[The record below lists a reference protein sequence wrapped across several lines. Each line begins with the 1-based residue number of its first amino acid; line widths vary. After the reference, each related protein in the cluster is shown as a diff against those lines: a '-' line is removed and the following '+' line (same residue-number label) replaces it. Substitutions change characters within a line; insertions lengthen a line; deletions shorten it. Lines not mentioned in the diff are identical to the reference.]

1 MANTKKQSSASK
13 AKVSASTTETKVD
26 AAPVAAVPAVAAPAP
41 VVAAP
46 AVAAPAPAV
55 VAAADPAPASQ
66 PSVDSQV
73 GGKRKAKKASKKA
86 PAKKS
91 SKKGKGKGKKAAAR
105 VAKPKVAAPVAAEP
119 KVAASNEEAEEGEG
133 KSRSRFFKLVFNGE
147 ESGRFSGNK
156 PKQAANKAL
165 TAIIK
170 KEGANGTNKQ
180 FTFKI
185 KECTRGSKQKV
196 YCYTGERIQLEKPMQ
211 VTIGK
216 SENGKEPK
224 IIEYKFTNK
233 VKKLKDITT
242 A

>member
-13 AKVSASTTETKVD
+13 AKIASPVQTETKVETTTVVPVVEVAPVVPIV
-26 AAPVAAVPAVAAPAP
+26 AAPVVPATTQTTAVTNEQAP
-41 VVAAP
+41 
-46 AVAAPAPAV
+46 
-55 VAAADPAPASQ
+55 
-66 PSVDSQV
+66 VDSQV
-73 GGKRKAKKASKKA
+73 GGKRKSKKTSKKA

-91 SKKGKGKGKKAAAR
+91 SKKGKGKPKKAATAR
-105 VAKPKVAAPVAAEP
+105 VAKPKVTAEA
-119 KVAASNEEAEEGEG
+119 KVAAPLEANNNEEEEG

-165 TAIIK
+165 TAIVK
-170 KEGANGTNKQ
+170 KEGAESANKQ

-185 KECTRGSKQKV
+185 KECTRGSKQKI
-196 YCYTGERIQLEKPMQ
+196 YCYTGERVQLDKPMK

-216 SENGKEPK
+216 GANGAQPK
-224 IIEYKFTNK
+224 VIEYKFTNR
-233 VKKLKDITT
+233 VKKLKEIVT